1 MNTSCPVIINQIF
14 KRYVQQALVPE
25 TILLFESSQNIFT
38 HQAVHGDYSIDHPF
52 LTASLTKLF
61 TTCLILQLVEE
72 GPLKLDDHLQHY
84 LETDGINLKQSY
96 TRRIEAQSARR
107 TVSLAEPLLISA
119 RGVGSLAELLFISTR
134 GTGSLTDLKCWCT
147 RIRSRIFPA
156 IHRTSLAWICFR

>member
-38 HQAVHGDYSIDHPF
+38 HQAIHGDYSSDYSL
-52 LTASLTKLF
+52 LTTSLSELIA
-61 TTCLILQLVEE
+61 TCLILQLVEE
-72 GPLKLDDHLQHY
+72 SQIKLDNHLQQY

-107 TVSLAEPLLISA
+107 TVSLAELLFISA
-119 RGVGSLAELLFISTR
+119 RGVGSLAELSIISAR